1 MPTTTGEMPARIWET
16 TRVHSPI
23 SAKRERINPNDAGL
37 YYNRGI
43 VRSDL
48 GDKQGAVADYNEAR
62 AN

>member
-23 SAKRERINPNDAGL
+23 SAKRERINPNDAWL